1 MKLELENKIAFR
13 VMKGEISALRKNMWV
28 CPFLKY
34 IVEHPHANEADI
46 CRELLG
52 DNGEARKAAIR
63 NILFFF
69 KAQGLLAYDKQ
80 NGYELTAVGLKAM
93 ESGNVWQGMK
103 GAFLLTLWNPMGDMP
118 YILDVQPVP
127 DNWYYKAKNS
137 PDDIPEEYG
146 KNMENLTVC
155 SNRIMLVST
164 GNSFVSTSAK
174 MEFKADLKSNGL
186 VKFVGTPDSK
196 TGLESFEVTFP
207 IDDELKSYLMDED
220 DDDDYGF

>member
-127 DNWYYKAKNS
+127 DNWYDKAKNA
-137 PDDIPEEYG
+137 PEDIPEEYG

-164 GNSFVSTSAK
+164 GNSFVSTYAK

-196 TGLESFEVTFP
+196 TGLEAFEVTFP